1 MRSIRRPPPAS
12 ARRATAGK
20 KGGHYALLFVAL
32 AATLSAADS
41 FDVASVKPST
51 GTIEDPRRLDV
62 TPTGS
67 FTATNITVRALIR
80 YAYDIQDFQLA
91 GGPSW
96 LNDDRFD
103 VLAKAPDWTP
113 AARIRLMLR
122 SLLMERFKLRVHDET
137 REAALYALVVARK
150 DGALGPELRRSQ
162 TDCAAAPPQGQGP
175 PDPAARCNYIGPT
188 PGADLASGRAR
199 MAARGITMDGLAR
212 LLVPVVR
219 RGVIDR
225 TGLAGYFDGDF
236 DVAAEFGPPPP
247 PPGLRDPLDRP
258 SLPSLFTVFPEQLGL
273 RLEATRGPVAVV
285 VIDSLEKPTQ
295 N

>member
-1 MRSIRRPPPAS
+1 MRAVGGPA
-12 ARRATAGK
+12 ATFALRATAARK
-20 KGGHYALLFVAL
+20 AGHYIFFFIVF
-32 AATLSAADS
+32 AATLTAAET

-51 GTIEDPRRLDV
+51 GAIDEPRRFTV

-67 FTATNITVRALIR
+67 LTATNVTARALIR
-80 YAYDIQDFQLA
+80 YAYNVQDFQLA

-103 VLAKAPDWTP
+103 VIAKAPEGTP
-113 AARIRLMLR
+113 PDRIRLMLR
-122 SLLMERFKLRVHDET
+122 SVLTDRFKLRVHDET
-137 REAALYALVVARK
+137 RDAPLFALVVTRK

-162 TDCAAAPPQGQGP
+162 ADCIATVAPIQGP
-175 PDPAARCNYIGPT
+175 PDPAARCNYLGPT
-188 PGADLASGRAR
+188 PGAELAAGRSR
-199 MAARGITMDGLAR
+199 MAIRGITMDGLTR
-212 LLVPVVR
+212 LLAPVLR

-225 TGLAGYFDGDF
+225 TGLTGYFDGDF

-247 PPGLRDPLDRP
+247 PPGVRDPLERP
-258 SLPSLFTVFPEQLGL
+258 SLPSLFSVFPDQLGL

-285 VIDSLEKPTQ
+285 VIDALERPTG